1 MGKYAKLIDEITYN
15 SQKVLLFVIFH
26 DFCSY
31 STLLINRTWSFQI
44 IQVGMFELHC
54 DELIR
59 GLAKRADGLRSKLLQ
74 RMIKD
79 HQVLNKRYKTYLCVG
94 KYTET
99 QKFLCQVYCGNFN
112 FADCVMN
119 MKRLQRKL
127 LPRRPILTILWSLW

>member
-15 SQKVLLFVIFH
+15 SQKVLSCLIFS
-26 DFCSY
+26 DSCG
-31 STLLINRTWSFQI
+31 TKLLINRTWLFQI

-79 HQVLNKRYKTYLCVG
+79 HQVLNKRYKTYFCVG
-94 KYTET
+94 K
-99 QKFLCQVYCGNFN
+99 
-112 FADCVMN
+112 
-119 MKRLQRKL
+119 
-127 LPRRPILTILWSLW
+127 

>member
-1 MGKYAKLIDEITYN
+1 
-15 SQKVLLFVIFH
+15 
-26 DFCSY
+26 
-31 STLLINRTWSFQI
+31 
-44 IQVGMFELHC
+44 MFELHC

-79 HQVLNKRYKTYLCVG
+79 HQVLNKRYKTHLCFG

-99 QKFLCQVYCGNFN
+99 QKSLCQVYCGNFN

-127 LPRRPILTILWSLW
+127 LPRRPILNILWNLW